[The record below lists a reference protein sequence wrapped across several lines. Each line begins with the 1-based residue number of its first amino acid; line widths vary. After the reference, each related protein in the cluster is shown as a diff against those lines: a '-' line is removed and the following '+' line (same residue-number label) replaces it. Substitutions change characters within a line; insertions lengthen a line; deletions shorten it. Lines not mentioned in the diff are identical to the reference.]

1 MRRFKKGD
9 KVRIKPF
16 QPEWR
21 RKGPHYTEEMGRYG
35 GQIVVIE
42 GLSGNNYR
50 IHGNIWMEIWLEDI
64 IDLGEDLF
72 EI

>member
-1 MRRFKKGD
+1 
-9 KVRIKPF
+9 
-16 QPEWR
+16 
-21 RKGPHYTEEMGRYG
+21 MGRSG